1 MAQFRRLARAESLMI
16 RDALAAGRED
26 EALLRLQ
33 ALLSFSEQIR
43 TEGTLIHYMVG
54 VAVSEL
60 GLEPLREW
68 LPQLQSPKTL
78 DALVALARDAEQRH
92 TPVRAALTQE
102 YYLGLATHRDIASGN
117 IKLQDLHRWG
127 FNDLNAL
134 SPEALLLQSGIGA
147 FFVVKPSLREYQ
159 HYYDQL
165 FAEFEKPPWERKP
178 VPTNPKRF
186 LNQLL
191 LPVFDFS
198 TKQEQRA

>member
-1 MAQFRRLARAESLMI
+1 
-16 RDALAAGRED
+16 
-26 EALLRLQ
+26 
-33 ALLSFSEQIR
+33 
-43 TEGTLIHYMVG
+43 MVG
-54 VAVSEL
+54 VTVSEM